1 MEDSCRDL
9 SEAVSLMKS
18 LLIDNKRFFHNEV
31 LNSDG
36 RKLYI
41 KILRAVYKH
50 CPKYRRM
57 LHGLRG
63 VYTLDVVIKVAERIL
78 GISRREVESML
89 SLSDE
94 QLSP

>member
-9 SEAVSLMKS
+9 SEAISLMKV
-18 LLIDNKRFFHNEV
+18 LLIDSRKFFHNEV

-41 KILRAVYKH
+41 KILRAILKH

-57 LHGLRG
+57 LQGLRG
-63 VYTLDVVIKVAERIL
+63 VYTLEAVIKVAERIL
-78 GISRREVESML
+78 GMSEGEIKSML
-89 SLSDE
+89 SLSE
-94 QLSP
+94 ERLLP